1 MLTRAELK
9 QRAKDSM
16 STATTHPVLVGLVFF
31 VIAMAISGIMSVF
44 NNLLGTILGIGTNI
58 IDSTAITLGAILS
71 FTCISFALSIVSSFI
86 TYALSAGFTSY
97 CLKTIRRE
105 EAGLETLFSYM
116 KSFLKVFCLYF
127 MIGLL
132 TFLWSLLFVI
142 PGIIAAYRYS
152 MAVYIYI
159 DDPNKG
165 VMQCISESK
174 EMMVGHK
181 WELFV
186 LQISFILWFLLGC
199 VTCGLAFLYV
209 TPYLE
214 LTTAVYYDNLKYI
227 TMQQNY
233 QEVPNSFGN
242 PSATNM

>member
-16 STATTHPVLVGLVFF
+16 STATTHPVLVGLVYA
-31 VIAMAISGIMSVF
+31 VIVIAISGIVNVIS
-44 NNLLGTILGIGTNI
+44 NILGTVLGVSVGLN
-58 IDSTAITLGAILS
+58 DSTTVAIGAISGLVL
-71 FTCISFALSIVSSFI
+71 ISLALGIVSSFI
-86 TYALSAGFTSY
+86 TYALSAGFSSY

-105 EAGLETLFSYM
+105 EAGLESLFTYM
-116 KSFLKVFCLYF
+116 KSFLKVFCLFF
-127 MIGLL
+127 MIGLFTL
-132 TFLWSLLFVI
+132 LWSLLFII
-142 PGIIAAYRYS
+142 PGYIAYYRYS
-152 MAVYIYI
+152 MAIYIFI
-159 DDPNKG
+159 DDPDKG

-186 LQISFILWFLLGC
+186 LHLSFILWFLLGC

-209 TPYLE
+209 TPYME

-227 TMQQNY
+227 NKTQEGY
-233 QEVPNSFGN
+233 QPTPNQFEN
-242 PSATNM
+242 